1 MNVKAEGFL
10 TEPVAYASYSKKG
23 PMDLPESSLWYME
36 GNAPYGIRNVDD
48 PEPGHRPHPGFRPR
62 PDHGP
67 HPEGGPTP
75 EGGPGRRK

>member
-1 MNVKAEGFL
+1 MVYGR
-10 TEPVAYASYSKKG
+10 
-23 PMDLPESSLWYME
+23 
-36 GNAPYGIRNVDD
+36 NAPYGIRNVDD